1 MHSKR
6 NDADFYFDKF
16 RELKERESR
25 GSYRENHDRHHSSR
39 NYDRNPKY
47 DQHHRDDGYIST
59 RHSSN
64 YSKRRKISDYSYDR
78 PRERDSR
85 LSHGGDHHDTDRRR
99 RDREKRFNDHLEKNI
114 PPTQLS
120 DSELRRQNPHLAQN
134 PERIQIIPESQLERV
149 LLTDAPRRKYYQR
162 INEQRTTNH
171 WGQRKLLLSEIEFLT
186 DYGHLSDYV
195 VYAGAAPG
203 AKNHYL
209 ARLFP
214 HHKFDFIDPCPF
226 HETLISAA
234 RSNPQITLLNQFF
247 TDQTAVEYNGKNVL
261 FISDIRTA
269 DSKYMEE
276 EEVEDQIIEDNKWQI
291 SWHLKMEPAASML
304 KFRLPWG
311 SGTTQYLSG
320 YGEHSRIYL
329 PVWGRQSTTE
339 TRLVAVGSD
348 LYDYDNTKYEE
359 QLFYYNTIT
368 RVQYYEHDV
377 PLERVPGL
385 CHCYDCASEVFI
397 LKRWAHKYPERW
409 WKPSKLN
416 TSRPADDLPLHKEET
431 EKKETSPVSN
441 TGSKP
446 DENCAEESLGSSEA
460 IVKKEEVSN
469 KDEAT
474 EETKKESEETKQES
488 EETKLESEETKK
500 ESEETKKES
509 VETKKESEE
518 TKKEKEGPTAEE
530 VIEQIITMSL
540 EMNNYCAA
548 SGHRDLTV
556 TIGHNQNWFTSKI
569 FDIEKGVVKP
579 LEASKPAPVVPVVGK
594 KRKDRGYIKMY

>member
-25 GSYRENHDRHHSSR
+25 GSYRENHHDRHSSR

-114 PPTQLS
+114 PQTQLS

-162 INEQRTTNH
+162 INEQRT
-171 WGQRKLLLSEIEFLT
+171 
-186 DYGHLSDYV
+186 
-195 VYAGAAPG
+195 
-203 AKNHYL
+203 KNHYL

-348 LYDYDNTKYEE
+348 
-359 QLFYYNTIT
+359 Q
-368 RVQYYEHDV
+368 
-377 PLERVPGL
+377 
-385 CHCYDCASEVFI
+385 
-397 LKRWAHKYPERW
+397 
-409 WKPSKLN
+409 
-416 TSRPADDLPLHKEET
+416 
-431 EKKETSPVSN
+431 
-441 TGSKP
+441 
-446 DENCAEESLGSSEA
+446 
-460 IVKKEEVSN
+460 
-469 KDEAT
+469 
-474 EETKKESEETKQES
+474 
-488 EETKLESEETKK
+488 
-500 ESEETKKES
+500 
-509 VETKKESEE
+509 
-518 TKKEKEGPTAEE
+518 
-530 VIEQIITMSL
+530 
-540 EMNNYCAA
+540 
-548 SGHRDLTV
+548 
-556 TIGHNQNWFTSKI
+556 
-569 FDIEKGVVKP
+569 
-579 LEASKPAPVVPVVGK
+579 
-594 KRKDRGYIKMY
+594 